1 MSLFIASLNSG
12 SNGNCYY
19 IGNKDEAILV
29 DAGISCRETER
40 RMKRLEL
47 SLKKVKAIFV
57 SHEHTDHIYGI
68 PRLSR
73 KHGIP
78 IYITSSTL
86 HHGRLNLKQH
96 LSFHFKAHEPVKI
109 GNLSITAFPIHHD
122 ASDPHSFIVTHN
134 DVNVGVF
141 TDIGLACE
149 QVKNNFK
156 QCHAAFLEANYDEVM
171 LHTGSYS
178 IGLKERIR
186 GGKGHLSNKQA
197 AQLFKEYK
205 SPFMSHLFLSH
216 LSEENNSPKIVSE
229 LFTKIAGKTEIIV
242 ASRYEETQVYHIGSV
257 SGTTATVLKKK
268 SRGQY
273 SQFQLSLFQ

>member
-12 SNGNCYY
+12 SNGNSYY
-19 IGNKDEAILV
+19 IGNKNEAILV

-96 LSFHFKAHEPVKI
+96 LSFHFTAHEPVKI
-109 GNLSITAFPIHHD
+109 GNLSIRAFPINHD

-134 DVNVGVF
+134 DINVGVF

-205 SPFMSHLFLSH
+205 PPFMSHLFLSH

-242 ASRYEETQVYHIGSV
+242 ASRYEETQVYHIGST
-257 SGTTATVLKKK
+257 SDTTVTILKKK

-273 SQFQLSLFQ
+273 SRFQLSLFP

>member
-1 MSLFIASLNSG
+1 MFIASLNSG

-19 IGNKDEAILV
+19 IGNKHEAILV

-57 SHEHTDHIYGI
+57 THEHTDHVYGI
-68 PRLSR
+68 QRLSR

-86 HHGRLNLKQH
+86 QQGRLSLKPH
-96 LSFHFKAHEPVKI
+96 LAFTFAAHKPIKI

-122 ASDPHSFIVTHN
+122 AVDPHSFIVSDN
-134 DVNVGVF
+134 EVRVGVF
-141 TDIGLACE
+141 TDIGLACD
-149 QVKNNFK
+149 QVKKHFQ
-156 QCHAAFLEANYDEVM
+156 QCHAAFLEANYDEIM

-197 AQLFKEYK
+197 AQLFKECK
-205 SPFMSHLFLSH
+205 PPFMSHLFLSH
-216 LSEENNSPKIVSE
+216 LSEENNSPQIASQM
-229 LFTKIAGKTEIIV
+229 FTKIAGKTEIIV
-242 ASRYEETQVYHIGSV
+242 ASRYEETQVYHIGDSAQ
-257 SGTTATVLKKK
+257 SQPSMPFTRK
-268 SRGQY
+268 SKTRS